1 MRVVV
6 QRVSRAEVR
15 IREGGGAS
23 RGAGRIGRGFVLLV
37 GFTHEDGEA
46 QLAWMTEKVLGLRL
60 FADDAEKMN
69 RSLDEA
75 GGALLVV
82 SQFTLYGDAR
92 KGRRPSFIDAA
103 RPETAI
109 PLYERFVRLLR
120 ERGATVETGEFG
132 AMMDVELVNDGPV
145 TLILER

>member
-1 MRVVV
+1 MRVLL

-15 IREGGGAS
+15 VREADGSS
-23 RGAGRIGRGFVLLV
+23 RVTGRIGVGFVLLV
-37 GFTHEDGEA
+37 GLAGADDEE
-46 QLAWMTEKVLGLRL
+46 QLAWMAEKVIGLRV
-60 FADDAEKMN
+60 FADDEGKMN
-69 RSLDEA
+69 RSLMDV

-109 PLYERFVRLLR
+109 PLYESFVARLR
-120 ERGATVETGEFG
+120 HGGARVETGEFG
-132 AMMDVELVNDGPV
+132 ASMEVELVNDGPV
-145 TLILER
+145 TIWLER